1 MLHCKSP
8 ARRARTVWPAATRIQ
23 PLFSVD
29 RALLREVLWR
39 RQANST
45 PNAQKMTA
53 KLYHSSHITAI
64 NRCQVETTLFYATF
78 CCKPSWIQ
86 HILHLHRTAEVNYS
100 VPPMI
105 LQYTMHELPRTALVD
120 CNHRLNST
128 KHRVTVSIALVALE
142 WIGLGLGLD
151 YPAIT
156 LIWFPNTKCSEI
168 SQTFSVR
175 LISELKLNC
184 II

>member
-1 MLHCKSP
+1 MLYVSRNFKIWSYFLRIRYHATLIYWYSQYNDIATLLHCKSP
-8 ARRARTVWPAATRIQ
+8 ARRARTVRPAATRIQ

-64 NRCQVETTLFYATF
+64 NRCQVETTIFYATF

-86 HILHLHRTAEVNYS
+86 YILHLRHTADDNYS

-120 CNHRLNST
+120 CNHWQNST
-128 KHRVTVSIALVALE
+128 NIV
-142 WIGLGLGLD
+142 
-151 YPAIT
+151 
-156 LIWFPNTKCSEI
+156 
-168 SQTFSVR
+168 
-175 LISELKLNC
+175 
-184 II
+184 